1 MGGNGTDFIIG
12 ALAAGVAS
20 GAAASVKDAASAGIV
35 KAYQGLKSALRHVFS
50 RGQTLP
56 VGGDDE
62 LALYERD
69 SQAGENALRDRISA
83 TGAHLDD
90 EVIQAAQR
98 LLSLVGAEQH
108 ASGWPEGTQVQVIN
122 SQGVQL
128 NTGQGG
134 GAQYNYFRN

>member
-1 MGGNGTDFIIG
+1 MGGNGTDFIID
-12 ALAAGVAS
+12 ALAAGAAS
-20 GAAASVKDAASAGIV
+20 GAAASVKDAANAGVV
-35 KAYQGLKSALRHVFS
+35 KAYQGLRNALRHVFV

-56 VGGDDE
+56 VGDDDE

-69 SQAGENALRDRISA
+69 SQVGENALRDRISA
-83 TGAHLDD
+83 TGAHLDG

-98 LLSLVGAEQH
+98 LLSLVGAEQY

-134 GAQYNYFRN
+134 GEQYNYFPN

>member
-1 MGGNGTDFIIG
+1 MGGNGTDFIID
-12 ALAAGVAS
+12 ALAAGAAS

-35 KAYQGLKSALRHVFS
+35 TAYQGLKNALRHVFA
-50 RGQTLP
+50 RAQTLP
-56 VGGDDE
+56 VGDDDE

-83 TGAHLDD
+83 AGAYLDG

-108 ASGWPEGTQVQVIN
+108 TSGWPEGIQVQVI
-122 SQGVQL
+122 
-128 NTGQGG
+128 
-134 GAQYNYFRN
+134 